1 MVPKT
6 LYQHI
11 GFSKVIKELQ
21 KLNDFA
27 HAFTDTSSILPEND

>member
-1 MVPKT
+1 MNPCPDIMVPKT

-27 HAFTDTSSILPEND
+27 HAYWHK